1 MTFELLREWIG
12 GGLAVLGG
20 LFTVIG
26 ALGLIRMPDV
36 FTRLH
41 AASVVDT
48 AGAWL
53 IFVGLIVL
61 AGFTLT
67 SVKLVFLIMV
77 FGLMTP
83 VATHAVAR
91 AALHAG
97 VKPVVDADGTEG
109 EPDQSTGEAAS

>member
-12 GGLAVLGG
+12 GGLTVLGSV
-20 LFTVIG
+20 FTVIG

-48 AGAWL
+48 VGAWL
-53 IFVGLIVL
+53 IFVGLIIL
-61 AGFTLT
+61 AGFTLP
-67 SVKLVFLIMV
+67 SVKLLFLIIV

-97 VKPVVDADGTEG
+97 ESGATVRESA
-109 EPDQSTGEAAS
+109 